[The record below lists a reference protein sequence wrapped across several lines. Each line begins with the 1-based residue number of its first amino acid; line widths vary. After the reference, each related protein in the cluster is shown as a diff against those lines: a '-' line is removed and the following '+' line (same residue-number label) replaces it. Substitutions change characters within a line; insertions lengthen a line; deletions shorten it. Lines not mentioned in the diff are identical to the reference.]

1 MKRLLSATVA
11 GLIATFAFGQQEI
24 QLTQFM
30 NNKLYFNPGV
40 AGSSGSICINAA
52 HRTQWAGFEN
62 APSTQNINA
71 EIPIDAILG
80 AISVNIVNDKIGFF
94 QDIKFGLG
102 YAYQMNL
109 ANGTLGLGLSV
120 DFINKSLSG
129 GEWIPP
135 DQGASDPSL
144 GKFGSSSMTPE
155 LNFGV
160 YYQSSTFYAGVSSRE
175 LLAAQ
180 STLDNNVGSVTQIQ
194 LKRTYFVMG
203 GYNWNIPNT
212 PITVT
217 PALLAKT
224 DLSGPLQL
232 DINASALYNNKIW
245 GGVTYRLQDA
255 FAIMAGYYIMPDLRV
270 SYSYDITTS
279 ALKTA
284 SSGSH
289 EIMLNYC
296 FKIEIPPREKGYYR
310 NPRFL

>member
-24 QLTQFM
+24 QFTQFM
-30 NNKLYFNPGV
+30 NNKLYYNPGV
-40 AGSSGSICINAA
+40 AGSSGAICINAV

-71 EIPIDAILG
+71 EIPIQAILG
-80 AISVNIVNDKIGFF
+80 AISVNITNDKIGYF

-109 ANGTLGLGLSV
+109 ANGTLGLGLSI
-120 DFINKSLSG
+120 DFINKGLSDG
-129 GEWIPP
+129 SWITP
-135 DQGASDPSL
+135 DNPSDAAL
-144 GKFGSSSMTPE
+144 GKFGSTSMTPE
-155 LNFGV
+155 LNFGA
-160 YYQSSTFYAGVSSRE
+160 YFQSPTFYAGISSRE
-175 LLAAQ
+175 ILSANAE
-180 STLDNNVGSVTQIQ
+180 LDNNFGSVTSIK
-194 LKRTYFVMG
+194 LERSYFIMG

-212 PITVT
+212 PIVLT
-217 PALLAKT
+217 PALMAKT
-224 DLSGPLQL
+224 DLKGPMQL

-255 FAIMAGYYIMPDLRV
+255 IAIMAGYYIMPDLRV

-279 ALKTA
+279 ALRTA